1 MLTNIAMIKT
11 WHVSAGFAVTG
22 RTCGGAPCHP
32 TFELSDSGH
41 HHGGIRC
48 AAARIST
55 IAPGQLFPT
64 RKLRSDSS
72 IMTGYKMS
80 WVRGAAT
87 VVPNLLRS
95 AVAVLGM
102 ALLIVLSVRDLPI
115 SYDD

>member
-1 MLTNIAMIKT
+1 
-11 WHVSAGFAVTG
+11 
-22 RTCGGAPCHP
+22 
-32 TFELSDSGH
+32 
-41 HHGGIRC
+41 
-48 AAARIST
+48 
-55 IAPGQLFPT
+55 
-64 RKLRSDSS
+64 
-72 IMTGYKMS
+72 MTGYKMS